1 MNKYISTILSILLVF
16 ALPAIAKDKKGE
28 LEKLLREA
36 IANKKAQV
44 GIAVIINGEDTITLN
59 NEIRYPMMSVFK
71 FHQAL
76 SVIHYLEQNKLPL
89 TTSLYIPQ
97 TDLQPDTYSP
107 LRDLYSQGD
116 ITIPISELLTYTL
129 QLSDN
134 NACDILFK
142 YTAGLKETDAYI
154 RSLGIND
161 FSITQTEEDM
171 HRDLRSCYLNW
182 TSPLDAAKLLDL
194 FVSRPLFTEPH
205 QTFIKQTMIECE
217 TGKDRL
223 AQPLEATDA
232 IIGHKTG
239 TGDRNAQWQLIGTND
254 IGFVF
259 LPDGERYTIAV
270 FAKDSE
276 ESPKATAA
284 IIADISRIVYQ
295 YIRRD

>member
-1 MNKYISTILSILLVF
+1 
-16 ALPAIAKDKKGE
+16 
-28 LEKLLREA
+28 
-36 IANKKAQV
+36 
-44 GIAVIINGEDTITLN
+44 
-59 NEIRYPMMSVFK
+59 MMSVFK

-107 LRDLYSQGD
+107 LRDQYSQGD

-276 ESPKATAA
+276 ESPEATAA
-284 IIADISRIVYQ
+284 IIANISRIVYQ